1 VRGVIDGAALP
12 KHVAIIM
19 DGNGRW
25 AQRRFLNRKAGHAAG
40 AEALKK
46 LTREAEKL
54 GIEYMT
60 VYAFSTENWKR
71 SREEVN
77 DIMDL
82 IRKYIQQYIDD
93 SENNQA
99 RVFVIGRRDRV
110 PEDIVRKI
118 ENLERVTEDKQG
130 IKLIIALDYGGRD
143 EMIRAVKKLCSR
155 AKDEEITESLFES
168 FLDTSR
174 FPDPELLIRTSGE
187 TRVSNF
193 LLWQLAYA
201 EFHFTDKLWPDFN
214 INDLK
219 DAIRRFQDRER
230 RFGGR

>member
-1 VRGVIDGAALP
+1 MRGVIDGAALP